1 MLDLTDTDAV
11 LLRLEH
17 ARRLFA
23 NDGPL
28 VPAGYLFSGYSA
40 QAREQLP
47 PGVSELVI
55 ELAEAIAD
63 SGPSEVGL
71 SAMAWLGARRLT
83 NAAAASLGEG
93 PPSASYG
100 KAKQAVVVIHGM
112 FESVA
117 RQRRG
122 RPRWS
127 DSVSTFAEGAI
138 SGLDEVAAE
147 LAPGERLLFACQTST
162 DSLVIAIDRKLLVA
176 DRAGGVPSLLWSN
189 KYSNISSVTISRPL
203 TLTVVPPFLVWR
215 GHEMTI
221 SAGDREA
228 RLHFGDERDAATVIA
243 GIWTDRRT
251 KSER

>member
-17 ARRLFA
+17 AKRLFA

-47 PGVSELVI
+47 PGVSDLVM

-63 SGPSEVGL
+63 SGPSEIGL
-71 SAMAWLGARRLT
+71 SAMAWVIARRLT
-83 NAAAASLGEG
+83 NAAAASLGEC

-100 KAKQAVVVIHGM
+100 KAKQAVIVIHGM
-112 FESVA
+112 FEAVA

-122 RPRWS
+122 QPKWS
-127 DSVSTFAEGAI
+127 DSVLTSAEEAI
-138 SGLDEVAAE
+138 SGLEEVAAE
-147 LAPGERLLFACQTST
+147 LAPGERLLFAWQTST
-162 DSLVIAIDRKLLVA
+162 DSLVIATDQKLLVA

-189 KYSNISSVTISRPL
+189 KYSDITSVTTSRPL

-215 GHEMTI
+215 GYEMTI
-221 SAGDREA
+221 AAADREE
-228 RLHFGDERDAATVIA
+228 RLHSAMSAT
-243 GIWTDRRT
+243 RQPY
-251 KSER
+251 